1 MLILEIDT
9 IFSEV
14 EVNEDGNE
22 LVTLG
27 FIEIELVIE
36 N

>member
-9 IFSEV
+9 IFSEA
-14 EVNEDGNE
+14 EVIEDGNQLVKLGCIEME
-22 LVTLG
+22 LVM
-27 FIEIELVIE
+27 E